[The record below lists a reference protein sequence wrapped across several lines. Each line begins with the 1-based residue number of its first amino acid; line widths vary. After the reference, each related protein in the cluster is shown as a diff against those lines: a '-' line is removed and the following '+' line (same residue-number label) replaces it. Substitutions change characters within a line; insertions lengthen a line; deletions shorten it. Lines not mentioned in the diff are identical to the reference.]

1 LEASAEDRA
10 TALVESAMF
19 ALMKIGCM
27 SEQEADG
34 LDWLLVEK
42 NPSAR
47 ELRSLIIELEDK
59 VLGCDKASYDQALA
73 VIRLLKEAWRE
84 VMYYE

>member
-27 SEQEADG
+27 SESEADG
-34 LDWLLVEK
+34 LGWVLEEK
-42 NPSAR
+42 RPTAR

-59 VLGCDKASYDQALA
+59 ALGCDKASYDQALA
-73 VIRLLKEAWRE
+73 VIRLLREAWRE

>member
-1 LEASAEDRA
+1 LEASNEDRA

-34 LDWLLVEK
+34 LGWVLEK
-42 NPSAR
+42 KRPTAR

-59 VLGCDKASYDQALA
+59 ALGCDKASYDQALA
-73 VIRLLKEAWRE
+73 VIRLLKEAWKE